1 MDRGTAKTTYEGFAG
16 LCAGLVGLS
25 GFLYAVAFIV
35 LILAG
40 AAPQLGGLLSPL
52 FLMLGGLLTLPVLV
66 ALYHRLRDTDA
77 AFALLGL
84 LLGVVGAAGA
94 AIHGGYDLA
103 NAIHPAASVPGDL
116 PSQVDPRGL
125 LTFLVSGLGL
135 LVIAWLM
142 ARGRVFPKL
151 LAYLGL
157 LSALLLVILYLGRL
171 LVLDP
176 KNPAILA
183 PALLNGFLINP
194 IWYGWVGV
202 TLWRGKQT

>member
-1 MDRGTAKTTYEGFAG
+1 MARGTANTSYEGFAG
-16 LCAGLVGLS
+16 LCAGLVGLL
-25 GFLYAVAFIV
+25 GFLYAVSFIV
-35 LILAG
+35 LLLAG
-40 AAPQLGGLLSPL
+40 VAPQSGRLLSSH
-52 FLMLGGLLTLPVLV
+52 FLMMGGLLTSPVLV

-84 LLGVVGAAGA
+84 LLGVLGAAGV

-103 NAIHPAASVPGDL
+103 NAIHTPAAVPSDL

-125 LTFLVSGLGL
+125 LAFLVSGLGL

-142 ARGRVFPKL
+142 ARGRGFPRG
-151 LAYLGL
+151 LAYLGY

-176 KNPAILA
+176 KNPEILV
-183 PALLNGFLINP
+183 PSLLNGFLINP
-194 IWYGWVGV
+194 LWYGWVGV
-202 TLWRGKQT
+202 TLWRGKQL